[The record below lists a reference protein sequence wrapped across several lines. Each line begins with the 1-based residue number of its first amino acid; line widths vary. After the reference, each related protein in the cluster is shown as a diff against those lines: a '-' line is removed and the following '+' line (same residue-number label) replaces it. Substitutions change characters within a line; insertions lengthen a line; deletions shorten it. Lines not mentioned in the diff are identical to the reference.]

1 MQKQLDQHSSKIAG
15 LEKQIADAKPAADR
29 SHNVVNVTQQITNDR
44 DPNKEIEMEL
54 KHLFERIKSAETT
67 MNSLIRKRGDG
78 ASTAPTVETNDDED
92 DELREGLENQI
103 QGIKTRL
110 SRVEDSNGRSS
121 RSNIFLFAVSN
132 FEYFIIA
139 IV

>member
-1 MQKQLDQHSSKIAG
+1 
-15 LEKQIADAKPAADR
+15 
-29 SHNVVNVTQQITNDR
+29 
-44 DPNKEIEMEL
+44 MEL
-54 KHLFERIKSAETT
+54 KHLFVRINSAEIT
-67 MNSLIRKRGDG
+67 MNSLIRKCGDG
-78 ASTAPTVETNDDED
+78 ANLAPIVETKDDKD

>member
-121 RSNIFLFAVSN
+121 RSNIFLFEFQTLNIS
-132 FEYFIIA
+132 
-139 IV
+139 

>member
-1 MQKQLDQHSSKIAG
+1 
-15 LEKQIADAKPAADR
+15 
-29 SHNVVNVTQQITNDR
+29 
-44 DPNKEIEMEL
+44 MEL
-54 KHLFERIKSAETT
+54 KHLFERIKSTETT
-67 MNSLIRKRGDG
+67 MNSLIRKRGDSE
-78 ASTAPTVETNDDED
+78 STAPTVETNNDED

-121 RSNIFLFAVSN
+121 RSNIFLFAISK

-139 IV
+139 IM